1 MTLESHNRSFVKL
14 SLSSSQKKKKMCLE
28 LDDIAVKSQGSGLG
42 WQVQILLPP
51 HLQNDIMI
59 VTPPYS
65 IIF

>member
-1 MTLESHNRSFVKL
+1 MTLESHRSFVKL
-14 SLSSSQKKKKMCLE
+14 PLSSSQKKKKCLE
-28 LDDIAVKSQGSGLG
+28 LDDIAIKSQGSGLG